1 MSHPTILI
9 VDDEPVNLAIMESI
23 LASSYTLVVARSGAE
38 ALSAVVRHRPALVLL
53 DVGLPDIDGYA
64 LCRQIRQIDPTHDL
78 QVIFVTGYTDTEHE
92 AAGFEAGGV
101 DYIVKPVMPQIVRAR
116 VSAHLARVQV
126 TVLEESYRAA
136 ILMLGHAG
144 HYNDTDTGDHIWRMA
159 AYARALAV
167 ACGWDDEAS
176 ARLELAA
183 PMHDTGKLGVPQA
196 ILRKPGPLDA
206 QEWVIMRTHPQVGF
220 DILSKSNA
228 PVFKLAAEVSLCHHE
243 KWDGS
248 GYPAGLKGKAIPQ
261 SGRIVALADVFDAL
275 SMKRPYKEPWPLEQI
290 MAYLAAGAG
299 AHFDPELVRLFSSIL
314 PEILAIQA
322 RWHDA
327 DAEDPD
333 GLLKTDSGNAHNAPA
348 G

>member
-1 MSHPTILI
+1 MNHQTILI
-9 VDDEPVNLAIMESI
+9 VDDEPTNLAIMERI
-23 LASSYTLVVARSGAE
+23 LASSYTLVTARNGAE
-38 ALSAVVRHRPALVLL
+38 ALSAVVKHQPELVLL

-64 LCRQIRQIDPTHDL
+64 LCRQIRQIDPMQSV
-78 QVIFVTGYTDTEHE
+78 QVIFVTGHSDAEHE

-101 DYIVKPVMPQIVRAR
+101 DYIAKPVMPQIVRAR

-126 TVLEESYRAA
+126 SVLEQSYRAA

-144 HYNDTDTGDHIWRMA
+144 HFNDTDTGAHIWRMA

-167 ACGWDDEAS
+167 ACGWDDNAS

-206 QEWVIMRTHPQVGF
+206 QEWVVMRTHPQVGF

-228 PVFKLAAEVSLCHHE
+228 PVFKLAAEISLCHHE

-248 GYPAGLKGKAIPQ
+248 GYPAGLKGKDIPQ
-261 SGRIVALADVFDAL
+261 SARIVALADVFDAL
-275 SMKRPYKEPWPLEQI
+275 SMKRPYKEPWPLDKI
-290 MAYLAAGAG
+290 MAHLAAGSG
-299 AHFDPELVRLFSSIL
+299 AHFDPELVVLFTGIL
-314 PEILAIQA
+314 TEILAIQD
-322 RWHDA
+322 RWDDA
-327 DAEDPD
+327 DAQ
-333 GLLKTDSGNAHNAPA
+333 K
-348 G
+348 